1 MALTRFKRTLKR
13 ARLSVRQLTHTLHL
27 PPPQV
32 EIYDGPRAEW
42 LRDVLEAL
50 PNLQSL
56 IVSRLPFFDHQTLLA
71 FQHWR
76 NGHQG
81 AADVDRS
88 MITLK
93 LLIAVQCKN
102 MTATGLAGALTHLS
116 SLAYIDLSGN
126 GSARDA
132 AVLSRLND
140 MSGLHILRLRN
151 CQLRDSDIEVL
162 GKSIGTR
169 VRSLDLRGNYLTDA
183 SIRILLQY
191 CFHSRGT
198 RSRACSGV
206 EVEDSADWPVGI
218 ARPDVKILDEFRS
231 EALNQRFVRRLTTGL
246 VNRLPS
252 QDLRQSGV
260 THLYVAH
267 NHLSVGGVSSLVQN
281 ARLYVLDVGSFEIPK
296 VLSKPRAMSS
306 SSPPTSGGYR
316 VALPGAEKLTP
327 ILEDFGGDL
336 RYLRSHHAL
345 VTQKAAPKQEHAT
358 RQSIELN
365 GDTMRNEL
373 ESIQLVPE
381 RPFDEPAPRYELPG
395 NAIQLV
401 SSPAIGEEPSPHAA
415 EETPMARRGS
425 LFAPE
430 VVEQPSEEHHTES
443 ILSATTLGSMAQTT
457 SHLDL
462 NGSQENVIS
471 GLDGTTGP
479 DTNANLHAAQVEKQ
493 FRDLRSHQNSRPHGL
508 LAGMLPQLRTLV
520 LTGVPCF
527 DSVGI
532 VDSLVNFIHSCA
544 LEAEIGRLRSLNEMN
559 NSRLLNDRHVS
570 YNKCSLQRLVL
581 EMGPPDSTSAVPG
594 LDSPRAPQTLSSD
607 FRTRSST
614 EDPDSEALWSA
625 QENDFSFFDD
635 DEECGLPSKK
645 EAPQFPLCTSPE
657 KISMPTNA
665 SESEAL
671 PALQIPR
678 STRSGVDVVQELAK
692 FRQERKAA
700 YSNARTLGQTYVE
713 GYWPGEIKIV
723 RWHAKQDYH
732 DDDHGNFYE
741 RGIH

>member
-27 PPPQV
+27 PPAQA

-42 LRDVLEAL
+42 LRAVLEAL

-56 IVSRLPFFDHQTLLA
+56 IVSRLPFFDHQALLA
-71 FQHWR
+71 FRYWR

-88 MITLK
+88 MFSLK

-102 MTATGLAGALTHLS
+102 MTATGLAGALLHFS

-126 GSARDA
+126 GSARDLS
-132 AVLSRLND
+132 VLSRLRD
-140 MSGLHILRLRN
+140 MSSLHILRLRN

-162 GKSIGTR
+162 GRSIGTR

-183 SIRILLQY
+183 SIGILLQN
-191 CFHSRGT
+191 CFHCRGT

-206 EVEDSADWPVGI
+206 EVDDSADWPVGI

-231 EALNQRFVRRLTTGL
+231 EALNERFVRRLTTGL

-260 THLYVAH
+260 THLYIAH
-267 NHLSVGGVSSLVQN
+267 NHLSVEGVSRLVQN
-281 ARLYVLDVGSFEIPK
+281 ARLYVLDVGSFEISK

-306 SSPPTSGGYR
+306 SSPPASGRYR
-316 VALPGAEKLTP
+316 VALPVAEKLIP

-345 VTQKAAPKQEHAT
+345 VTQKAAPKEEHAT
-358 RQSIELN
+358 LRSIELD
-365 GDTMRNEL
+365 GGTMRNDL

-381 RPFDEPAPRYELPG
+381 LPFNEPAPRYELLG
-395 NAIQLV
+395 DAVQLV
-401 SSPAIGEEPSPHAA
+401 SSPAIGEKSSPHAA
-415 EETPMARRGS
+415 EETPKARRGS
-425 LFAPE
+425 LYAPE
-430 VVEQPSEEHHTES
+430 VVQQPGEEHHMEV
-443 ILSATTLGSMAQTT
+443 ILAQTT
-457 SHLDL
+457 SL
-462 NGSQENVIS
+462 NGLQENVIS
-471 GLDGTTGP
+471 DLDGTSGP
-479 DTNANLHAAQVEKQ
+479 DNNANLHAAQVEKQ
-493 FRDLRSHQNSRPHGL
+493 LRDLQPQQNSRPHGL

-520 LTGVPCF
+520 LTSVPCF

-532 VDSLVNFIHSCA
+532 VDSLIKFIHSCA
-544 LEAEIGRLRSLNEMN
+544 LEAEIARLQSLNEMN
-559 NSRLLNDRHVS
+559 KSRPLNDRHVS
-570 YNKCSLQRLVL
+570 YSKCSLQRLVL
-581 EMGPPDSTSAVPG
+581 EMGPPNSTSAVPG
-594 LDSPRAPQTLSSD
+594 PDSPRAPQTLSSD

-635 DEECGLPSKK
+635 DEECGLPLK
-645 EAPQFPLCTSPE
+645 EEAHRFPLCTSSE

-678 STRSGVDVVQELAK
+678 SIRPGVDVVQELAK

-700 YSNARTLGQTYVE
+700 YSTARTLGQFYVE

-723 RWHAKQDYH
+723 RWHAQQDYH
-732 DDDHGNFYE
+732 ADDYHGNLYE
-741 RGIH
+741 RAIR